1 MPLTITRMNIEDIKT
16 YPNNAKIHTA
26 EQIEQIKRSISE
38 FGFNDPIAIWHGE
51 IVEGHGRYIAAKEL
65 GFKTVD
71 VIKLDDLTDQQR
83 KAYALVHNKLTM
95 NTGFDLDILEDELLT
110 IETDME
116 VYGFDEITYDD
127 DLNGNDESD
136 TVAKGSLQERFL
148 VPPFSVIYG
157 NRGDWLARKR
167 HWINFGIHSE
177 LGREG
182 GLVYSFPDWMD
193 RQSKMTRGEK

>member
-95 NTGFDLDILEDELLT
+95 NTGFDLDVLEDELQT

-116 VYGFDEITYDD
+116 VYGFTDENFID
-127 DLNGNDESD
+127 DLLEDEFGFDPAENDFFALTLTIDNQYKDDVLEYVGENGKAE
-136 TVAKGSLQERFL
+136 L
-148 VPPFSVIYG
+148 VDLVIQKA
-157 NRGDWLARKR
+157 RGL
-167 HWINFGIHSE
+167 
-177 LGREG
+177 L
-182 GLVYSFPDWMD
+182 
-193 RQSKMTRGEK
+193 